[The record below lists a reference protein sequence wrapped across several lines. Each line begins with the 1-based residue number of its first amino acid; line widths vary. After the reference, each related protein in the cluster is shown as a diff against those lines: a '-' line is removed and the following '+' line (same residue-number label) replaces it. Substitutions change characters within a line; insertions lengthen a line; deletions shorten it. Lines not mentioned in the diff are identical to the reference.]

1 MKEAAM
7 TSRYQLLILV
17 AFCKDIDRRGHEFVT
32 SPKLPVAM
40 VDCPSA
46 GSDTTQMMAAIQ
58 AQAPKLPVQLTSF
71 IGRDRELA
79 QARRLLQSTR
89 LLTLTGPGG
98 SGKTRLSIQLAS
110 AVDHEYP
117 DDVYFVA
124 LAPISDPSLVL
135 PSIAQS
141 VGLHDAREG
150 SLMDH
155 VAAHLRGRSAL
166 IVLDNF
172 EQLLPAATLVAELLR
187 KTFALKLVVTSRA
200 ALRVSGEQEFAIP
213 PLGLAEPSDS
223 NSVAKVAAAESVKL
237 FVERARAVLPSFAVE
252 DTNALY
258 LARITERLDGLPLA
272 IELAAARVK
281 LLSPQAMLPRLERS
295 LGLLVAGA
303 RDLPDRQQTLR
314 ATISWSYSLLG
325 PGAQRLLAAVSV
337 FRGGAS
343 LEQIESICVTAGL
356 SDQDS
361 VLTDLEEVVDHN
373 LLRRAESRT

>member
-1 MKEAAM
+1 
-7 TSRYQLLILV
+7 V
-17 AFCKDIDRRGHEFVT
+17 DR
-32 SPKLPVAM
+32 
-40 VDCPSA
+40 PSA
-46 GSDTTQMMAAIQ
+46 GSDTTQVMAAIQ
-58 AQAPKLPVQLTSF
+58 APGPNLPVQLTSF

-79 QARRLLQSTR
+79 QARRLLESTR

-98 SGKTRLSIQLAS
+98 SGKTRLSIELAS
-110 AVDHEYP
+110 AVARDYP

-135 PSIAQS
+135 SSIAQI

-155 VAAHLRGRSAL
+155 VAAHLRGRAAL

-187 KTFALKLVVTSRA
+187 KTVALKLVVTSRA
-200 ALRVSGEQEFAIP
+200 ALRVSGEQEFAVP

-252 DTNALY
+252 DTNAVC
-258 LARITERLDGLPLA
+258 LAQITERLDGLPLA

-281 LLSPQAMLPRLERS
+281 VLPPQAMLPRLERS

-314 ATISWSYSLLG
+314 ATINWSYSLLG
-325 PGAQRLLAAVSV
+325 PGAQGLRASSWRFRARCTRGRLKAACRPPWPPLAPMQSIVRGHPGPSAV
-337 FRGGAS
+337 RTGP
-343 LEQIESICVTAGL
+343 
-356 SDQDS
+356 DS
-361 VLTDLEEVVDHN
+361 W
-373 LLRRAESRT
+373 